1 MDIGSFK
8 AFQITQKEGQHSA
21 DFKKL
26 RIDNLTD
33 GEIIIKVHFSSIN
46 YKDSMAA
53 LGKAPILRK
62 SPLVGGI
69 DLSGEIVASQDT
81 NFRAGQQ
88 ILVTG
93 CGLSELYDGGYAEY
107 ARVKAE
113 SIIQVPE
120 NLDLFKTMALGT
132 AGFTV
137 SLAMQSLIDNRQNP
151 EDGPILVTGATGGV
165 GSYSVDI
172 LNKMGYEVVALTRKK
187 EATSY
192 LKEIGA
198 HKVIFPDEL
207 DINKRALNKTLWA
220 GAIDN
225 LGGNTLSWVLTNIK
239 QNGNVI
245 SIGRAQNENFST
257 TVMPFIIRGINLLG
271 VTSANC
277 KKPEREKAWEKL
289 SKEYLPNHI
298 ETIASKI
305 IEFDD
310 LPIHFKK
317 MLDSSVIGRTVVK
330 I

>member
-1 MDIGSFK
+1 MDIGSFR
-8 AFQITQKEGQHSA
+8 AFQITQKTGQHAA
-21 DFKKL
+21 DFTKL
-26 RIDNLTD
+26 RIDELTD
-33 GEIIIKVHFSSIN
+33 GEVIIKVHFSSVN

-53 LGKAPILRK
+53 LGKAQILRK

-69 DLSGEIVASQDT
+69 DLSGEVIISQDP
-81 NFRAGQQ
+81 NFREGQQ

-107 ARVKAE
+107 ARVKAD
-113 SIIQVPE
+113 SIIPLPE
-120 NLDLFKTMALGT
+120 NLDLFKAMALGT

-137 SLAMQSLIDNRQNP
+137 SLAMQSLIDNHQNP
-151 EDGPILVTGATGGV
+151 EDGPVLVTGATGGV

-187 EATSY
+187 EATAY
-192 LKEIGA
+192 LKDIGA
-198 HKVIFPDEL
+198 HKVIYPDDL

-225 LGGNTLSWVLTNIK
+225 LGGDTLSWVLTNIK
-239 QNGNVI
+239 KNGNVV
-245 SIGRAQNENFST
+245 SIGRAQKENFST

-277 KKPEREKAWEKL
+277 DKLERQEAWKKL
-289 SKEYLPNHI
+289 SNDYLPNHI
-298 ETIASKI
+298 ETIASET

-310 LPIHFKK
+310 LPTHFQK
-317 MLDSSVIGRTVVK
+317 MLNGCVIGRTVVK